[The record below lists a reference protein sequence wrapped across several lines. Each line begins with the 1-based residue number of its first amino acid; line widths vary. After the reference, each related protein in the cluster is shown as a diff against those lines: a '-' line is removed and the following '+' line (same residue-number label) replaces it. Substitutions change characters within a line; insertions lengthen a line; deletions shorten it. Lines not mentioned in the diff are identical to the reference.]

1 MKRGETGKLKYDF
14 DQSLHLEICI
24 EDKWY
29 RSTAREFRSFDGLRR
44 INNDSYEGPVYYFKT
59 NDKVMSLLSKE
70 NIVYSP
76 SVDYIEVN
84 KRVGETF

>member
-14 DQSLHLEICI
+14 DQSQHLEIFI

-44 INNDSYEGPVYYFKT
+44 INNDNYEGPVYYFKT

-76 SVDYIEVN
+76 SVDYIEAN